1 MTMADMLKE
10 LRPQTPLTEIEIG
23 TANIDIKMNFSFPF
37 VYYNTHNRLQSIL
50 NLSGAL
56 LPLKTEHCRG

>member
-10 LRPQTPLTEIEIG
+10 LRPQTPLTEIG

-37 VYYNTHNRLQSIL
+37 VYYNTHNRL
-50 NLSGAL
+50 
-56 LPLKTEHCRG
+56 

>member
-37 VYYNTHNRLQSIL
+37 VYYNTHNRL
-50 NLSGAL
+50 
-56 LPLKTEHCRG
+56 